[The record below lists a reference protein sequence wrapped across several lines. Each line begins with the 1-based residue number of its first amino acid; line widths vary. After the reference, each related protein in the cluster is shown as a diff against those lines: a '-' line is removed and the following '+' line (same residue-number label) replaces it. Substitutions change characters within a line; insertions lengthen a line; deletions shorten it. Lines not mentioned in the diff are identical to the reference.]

1 MFSCPGASD
10 GGVVFGRLPGVVS
23 AEGGG
28 SCLSAVFVEGV
39 ADIAGGSVGLIGSE
53 AGEVC
58 VELCGELRGRV
69 DSADGTT
76 EVFGVVGV
84 EFR

>member
-1 MFSCPGASD
+1 MPLFCSPGASD

-39 ADIAGGSVGLIGSE
+39 ADIAGGPVGLIGSE
-53 AGEVC
+53 AIN
-58 VELCGELRGRV
+58 
-69 DSADGTT
+69 
-76 EVFGVVGV
+76 VGV
-84 EFR
+84 EPSGEVGGE